1 MCGIM
6 ARSTVPAKQNHN
18 MKRITAQACLALSM
32 ALVGV
37 YVALSKP
44 MAAALPVL
52 LLLLLRFGLGAL
64 AMLHWLPRPT
74 SEPPLQAQ
82 SRRLIFLASFL
93 GNFLFSL
100 CMLFGV
106 SLSSAVAAGVIM
118 AAIPAV
124 VALLSRVFLK
134 EQLSARVG
142 AAVALG
148 VAGVALLAWAPN
160 SPEAIQ
166 TGRQTGH
173 EWLGHL
179 LLVGA
184 VLSEASYA
192 VIGKRLTAS
201 VSPRRITALIN
212 LWGLAL
218 MTPLGLWAAWGFDF
232 GAVPLPTWGLLVF
245 YAMAASVWT
254 VWLWMT
260 GLQGVPASEAGV
272 FTVMLPVSA
281 ALVGVLFLGERMD
294 GLQLAALGLALAGVL
309 LATLP
314 QRRA

>member
-1 MCGIM
+1 
-6 ARSTVPAKQNHN
+6 
-18 MKRITAQACLALSM
+18 
-32 ALVGV
+32 
-37 YVALSKP
+37 
-44 MAAALPVL
+44 
-52 LLLLLRFGLGAL
+52 
-64 AMLHWLPRPT
+64 
-74 SEPPLQAQ
+74 
-82 SRRLIFLASFL
+82 
-93 GNFLFSL
+93 
-100 CMLFGV
+100 V

-142 AAVALG
+142 VAVALG
-148 VAGVALLAWAPN
+148 VAGVALLAWAPH
-160 SPEAIQ
+160 SVGAIQ
-166 TGRQTGH
+166 TGRQTGQ

-184 VLSEASYA
+184 VLCEASYA

-232 GAVPLPTWGLLVF
+232 GAVPLATWGLLVF

-281 ALVGVLFLGERMD
+281 ALVGVLFLGERMN